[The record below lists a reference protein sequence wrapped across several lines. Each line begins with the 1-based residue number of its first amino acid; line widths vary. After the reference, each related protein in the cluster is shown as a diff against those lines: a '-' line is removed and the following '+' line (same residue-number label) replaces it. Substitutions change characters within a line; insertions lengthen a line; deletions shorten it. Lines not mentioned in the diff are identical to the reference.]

1 MYTCPLP
8 VDVTIKRIPLATVE
22 LLKLEA
28 ILLIVTVEPPTV
40 LPVVLVPLPFTTIP
54 PASAI
59 EIATPDTGCVL
70 GKDWS
75 SAIAS
80 KPPNGSSCAAT

>member
-1 MYTCPLP
+1 MF
-8 VDVTIKRIPLATVE
+8 
-22 LLKLEA
+22 
-28 ILLIVTVEPPTV
+28 IVTVVPPTV
-40 LPVVLVPLPFTTIP
+40 LPVVLLPLPLTTIP
-54 PASAI
+54 AASAI

-80 KPPNGSSCAAT
+80 KPPNGYSCAAT